1 MKRKRMREYQNEY
14 QKKYRKTITDEQ
26 KQKNTEKL

>member
-1 MKRKRMREYQNEY
+1 MKRKKMREYQNEY

-26 KQKNTEKL
+26 KQKHTEKL

>member
-1 MKRKRMREYQNEY
+1 MKRKKMREYQNEY